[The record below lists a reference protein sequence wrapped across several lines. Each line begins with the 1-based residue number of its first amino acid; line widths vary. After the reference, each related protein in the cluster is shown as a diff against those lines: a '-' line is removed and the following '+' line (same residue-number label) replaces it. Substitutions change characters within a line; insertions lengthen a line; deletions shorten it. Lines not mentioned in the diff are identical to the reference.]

1 MTDVKDLFLAHL
13 SRRRFLQG
21 AAVASSALLW
31 PRLRSTARALDV
43 PPPSGFLTADE
54 YAVVEA
60 ITARIV
66 SNDDG
71 TPGALECGVAD
82 YVQGLLSAFPGADAN
97 GDGRATAADL
107 IGIAAAAG
115 ATTGDADVNGDG
127 IVDEPDRAA
136 AVTSIFGGPVAAG
149 PPAFD
154 GKPIFAGGP
163 FSDRNPF
170 PDPATGTASN
180 NFPPNYFRQP
190 IPLTRVQRLAWT
202 VRLFGADAVPELKD
216 NPLASSS
223 ADVNLR
229 ARYRAGVALVNTLSQ
244 AQFSANYADL
254 ATADQDAVLAKV
266 KTQQRSFY
274 DLLVSHTIEGI
285 LCVPEY
291 GGNRD
296 RIGWTLVHFD
306 GDSQPLGYTIYD
318 ATIGDYRERPDKPNS
333 TIDPGDPCSGF
344 SDDMEQFLDTVL
356 VTLAGATKF
365 PSPFCYT
372 GE

>member
-1 MTDVKDLFLAHL
+1 MTDVKDFLRAHL

-21 AAVASSALLW
+21 AAAASSIMLL
-31 PRLRSTARALDV
+31 PRLHRAARALEV
-43 PPPSGFLTADE
+43 PAANGFLSADE

-60 ITARIV
+60 ITARLV

-82 YVQGLLSAFPGADAN
+82 YIQGLLSAFPGADAN
-97 GDGRATAADL
+97 GDGVTSAADLIAIATAADAS
-107 IGIAAAAG
+107 GG
-115 ATTGDADVNGDG
+115 ADVNGDG
-127 IVDEPDRAA
+127 RVDEADRDA
-136 AVTSIFGGPVAAG
+136 AVTSIFGGPVLAG

-170 PDPATGTASN
+170 PDPASGTASTT
-180 NFPPNYFRQP
+180 FPPNYFSQP
-190 IPLTRVQRLAWT
+190 VPLTRLQRLAWT
-202 VRLFGADAVPELKD
+202 ARLLGADAVPELKD
-216 NPLASSS
+216 NPLARTAS
-223 ADVNLR
+223 DVNLR
-229 ARYRAGVALVNTLSQ
+229 ARYRSGVAAVNSLSQ
-244 AQFSANYADL
+244 SQFGADYPDL

-266 KTQQRSFY
+266 KTQQRAFY
-274 DLLVSHTIEGI
+274 DLLVNHTIEGI

-296 RIGWTLVHFD
+296 RVGWTLVHFD

-318 ATIGDYRERPDKPNS
+318 ETIGDYRERPDKPNS
-333 TIDPGDPCSGF
+333 TLDPGDPCSGF
-344 SDDMEQFLDTVL
+344 SAEMEQFLDTVL

-365 PSPFCYT
+365 PSPFCYS